1 MKRFIKKQT
10 PLYINVRNA
19 ILEALKSGE
28 LVQDGRL
35 PSEDTLA
42 STFSVSRP
50 TIRSALQLLENDG
63 LISKRHGSETVVNS
77 ICLNLR
83 MRIDEAQGYWQLI
96 ENSGH
101 KPGLLSVSLEPVQL
115 KGSILKR
122 MDLSEETPGYLLK
135 KIYTADG
142 SPVIF
147 NKEYIPENQW
157 YRIPK
162 HEELGQ
168 DSVNIF
174 DLSDLYF
181 KQPISYSALEISS
194 IVPTAEVEEA
204 MNFSSDTSFVYLEE
218 LHYSAENEPV
228 AFSKSVIRD
237 SLIRVQVVRRRFT

>member
-1 MKRFIKKQT
+1 MKRYIKKQT

-28 LVQDGRL
+28 LAQDGRL

-42 STFSVSRP
+42 AIFSVSRP

-63 LISKRHGSETVVNS
+63 LISKRHGSETLVNS

-101 KPGLLSVSLEPVQL
+101 TPGLASLSFEPVQI
-115 KGSILKR
+115 KGSIVKR
-122 MDLSEETPGYLLK
+122 MNLTGETSGYLLK

-147 NKEYIPENQW
+147 NKEYIPESQW

-162 HEELGQ
+162 QEELEQ
-168 DSVNIF
+168 DSINIF

-194 IVPTAEVEEA
+194 VVPTSEIEEA
-204 MNFSSDTSFVYLEE
+204 MNFSSDTSFVCLEE
-218 LHYSAENEPV
+218 LHYNEENEPV

-237 SLIRVQVVRRRFT
+237 SLFRVQVVRRRFT